1 MNRILLIEDEVDL
14 YDALV
19 ESLRLK
25 GYELVKEDYDVVVLD
40 YGSKDYR
47 QFDKDKLI
55 IISGSNLI
63 LDNYRFLMKP
73 FSIFELIRMIEEIQK
88 T

>member
-19 ESLRLK
+19 ESLKLK
-25 GYELVKEDYDVVVLD
+25 GYKLVEEDYDVVVLD
-40 YGSKDYR
+40 YGCKDYKL
-47 QFDKDKLI
+47 FDKDKLI
-55 IISGSNLI
+55 IISGSNLM
-63 LDNYRFLMKP
+63 LEGYRFLMKP

>member
-63 LDNYRFLMKP
+63 LEGYRFLMKP
-73 FSIFELIRMIEEIQK
+73 FSIFELIRMIEKIQK

>member
-19 ESLRLK
+19 ESLKLK
-25 GYELVKEDYDVVVLD
+25 GYKLVEEDYDVVILD
-40 YGSKDYR
+40 YGSKDYKL
-47 QFDKDKLI
+47 FDKDKLI
-55 IISGSNLI
+55 IISGSNLM
-63 LDNYRFLMKP
+63 LEGYRFLMKP
-73 FSIFELIRMIEEIQK
+73 FSIFELIRMIEKIQK